1 MERLDCVV
9 IGADVSGPGRGAGL
23 GFALLRW
30 CKRDLNAF
38 GHIAPG
44 SHRGNMHCCK
54 NKSNKI
60 NSPMPALLE
69 GAGS

>member
-9 IGADVSGPGRGAGL
+9 ISADVSGPGRGAGL
-23 GFALLRW
+23 GSALLRW

-44 SHRGNMHCCK
+44 
-54 NKSNKI
+54 
-60 NSPMPALLE
+60 
-69 GAGS
+69 